1 MASKKFF
8 VDLDL
13 QKQSLLQAV
22 VQNVAASG
30 VDNPSIGQIIFNLQ
44 TNQLAYHNGSG
55 WQNVSQVTVDTVNYK
70 GGIAAS
76 GTVVSP
82 DVGDMYIFTTS
93 GTATNF
99 GSVTVEAGDFAIWGG
114 STWDVIQKNI
124 DYATTSTNGFV
135 QLSTDSEA
143 ISGTSTT
150 KVITPSNLTAWSNQ
164 TDKTVVR
171 KRVYTNQLL
180 STTPLV
186 LTHAIGLEDVVVQ
199 VFNNST
205 GAEIIVDIVKGSGTV
220 TLTSNVSIYA
230 NVVILA

>member
-1 MASKKFF
+1 MASKKYF

-22 VQNVAASG
+22 VQNIAASG
-30 VDNPSIGQIIFNLQ
+30 VISPSIGQIIFNLQ
-44 TNQLAYHNGSG
+44 TNQLAYHNGSD

-76 GTVVSP
+76 GTVSNP
-82 DVGDMYIFTTS
+82 DTGDMYIFTTS
-93 GTATNF
+93 GIATNF
-99 GSVTVEAGDFAIWGG
+99 GGVTVEAGDFTIYNGL
-114 STWDVIQKNI
+114 TWDTIQRNI
-124 DYATTSTNGFV
+124 DYATTSTSGFV

-150 KVITPSNLTAWSNQ
+150 KVITPSNLTAWQNQ

-171 KRVYTNQLL
+171 KRVYTNQSL

-186 LTHAIGLEDVVVQ
+186 LTHGIGSSDVVVQ
-199 VFNNST
+199 VFDSIS
-205 GAEIIVDIVKGSGTV
+205 GEEIIVDIVKGSGTV
-220 TLTSNVSIYA
+220 TISTNTSITA

>member
-30 VDNPSIGQIIFNLQ
+30 VVSPSIGQIIFNLQ
-44 TNQLAYHNGSG
+44 TNQLAYYNGSN
-55 WQNVSQVTVDTVNYK
+55 WQNVSQISVDTVNYK

-99 GSVTVEAGDFAIWGG
+99 GGVTVQAGDFAIWDG
-114 STWDVIQKNI
+114 SNWDVIQKNI
-124 DYATTSTNGFV
+124 DYATTSTSGFV
-135 QLSTDSEA
+135 QLSTDNEA
-143 ISGTSTT
+143 VSGSSTT

-171 KRVYTNQLL
+171 KRVYTNQSL

-186 LTHAIGLEDVVVQ
+186 LTHGIGSSDVVVQ
-199 VFNNST
+199 VYDSST
-205 GAEIIVDIVKGSGTV
+205 GAEIIVDVVKGSGTV
-220 TLTSNVSIYA
+220 TITTNSSVTA
-230 NVVILA
+230 NVVIMA

>member
-1 MASKKFF
+1 MASKKYF

-22 VQNVAASG
+22 VQNIAASG
-30 VDNPSIGQIIFNLQ
+30 VDTPSIGQIIFNLE

-82 DVGDMYIFTTS
+82 DTGDMYIFTTS
-93 GTATNF
+93 GVATNF
-99 GSVTVEAGDFAIWGG
+99 GGVTVESGDFTIYNG
-114 STWDVIQKNI
+114 STWDTIQRNI
-124 DYATTSTNGFV
+124 DYATTSTSGFV
-135 QLSTDSEA
+135 QLSTDNEA
-143 ISGTSTT
+143 ITGTSTT
-150 KVITPSNLTAWSNQ
+150 KVITPSNLTAWQNQ

-171 KRVYTNQLL
+171 KRVYANQSL
-180 STTPLV
+180 SPTPLV
-186 LTHAIGLEDVVVQ
+186 LTHGIGSSDVVVQ
-199 VFNNST
+199 VFDSIT
-205 GAEIIVDIVKGSGTV
+205 GEEIIVSVIKGSGTV
-220 TLTSNVSIYA
+220 TITANTSITA

>member
-1 MASKKFF
+1 MASKKYF

-22 VQNVAASG
+22 VQNIAASG
-30 VDNPSIGQIIFNLQ
+30 VSSPSIGQIIFNLE

-82 DVGDMYIFTTS
+82 DTGDMYIFTTS
-93 GTATNF
+93 GVATNF
-99 GSVTVEAGDFAIWGG
+99 GGVTVESGDFTIWSG

-124 DYATTSTNGFV
+124 DYATTSTSGYV
-135 QLSTDSEA
+135 QLSTDNEA
-143 ISGTSTT
+143 VSGSSTT
-150 KVITPSNLTAWSNQ
+150 KVITPSNLTAWQNQ
-164 TDKTVVR
+164 TNKTVVR
-171 KRVYTNQLL
+171 KRVYSSQSL

-186 LTHAIGLEDVVVQ
+186 LTHGIGSSDVVVQ
-199 VFNNST
+199 VFNTST
-205 GAEIIVDIVKGSGTV
+205 GEEIIVDVIRGTGTV
-220 TLTSNVSIYA
+220 TITTNTSITA